1 MVLLLTFGLALEEYM
16 KSWHDRENFISKNQ
30 VNKKVVLKKNF
41 NLNDNTVYEEGMKLT
56 SPTSTIVKIL
66 VLEDSLVI
74 LIKYTSQPEA
84 E

>member
-1 MVLLLTFGLALEEYM
+1 MVLLLTFGLALKEYM
-16 KSWHDRENFISKNQ
+16 KSWHDRENFIWKNQ

-41 NLNDNTVYEEGMKLT
+41 NLNDNTVYEEGMTIT

-66 VLEDSLVI
+66 VLEDSPVI
-74 LIKYTSQPEA
+74 LIKYTSRSEA